1 MMQLKHVIKNFI
13 KSIISFLIHSK
24 KSSKIKNYVIDEI
37 ISSISNQ
44 KASTSFMNTEI
55 ILSTPNSLAKWRLDT
70 FATKEPET
78 LAWINEMPQD
88 SIFWDVGANVGLY
101 SLYAAKKRNA
111 KVYSFEPSVF
121 NLELL
126 ARNIHLNNLVDN
138 ICIIPLALN
147 NEIGINSMI
156 FSNTDLG
163 GALSSFGVNY
173 GFGGEE
179 MKSVFKYKTFGIDA
193 DSLINKLEL
202 SPPDFLKIDVDGI
215 EHLILSGADEALQ
228 HTREILIE
236 VTDDFIEQKE
246 SIEKILSKQGFK
258 LSSSH
263 YFKDQKEDN
272 GFPLNHNQ
280 IWKKVQT

>member
-1 MMQLKHVIKNFI
+1 MKLKQLIKTFI
-13 KSIISFLIHSK
+13 KSIINLLINNI
-24 KSSKIKNYVIDEI
+24 KSSKIKNFVIDEI
-37 ISSISNQ
+37 LASISNQ

-55 ILSTPNSLAKWRLDT
+55 TLSIPNSLAKWRLET
-70 FATKEPET
+70 FSTKEPET
-78 LAWINEMPQD
+78 LAWINEMPEG
-88 SIFWDVGANVGLY
+88 SVFWDVGANVGLY

-147 NEIGINSMI
+147 DEIGINTMI

-173 GFGGEE
+173 GFDGEE
-179 MKSVFKYKTFGIDA
+179 LKSIFKYKTFGIDA
-193 DSLINKLEL
+193 DSLIHKLKL

-228 HTREILIE
+228 YTSEILIE

-246 SIEKILSKQGFK
+246 TINTILSKKGFK
-258 LSSSH
+258 LVSSH
-263 YFKDQKEDN
+263 YFKDQIVDED
-272 GFPLNHNQ
+272 FPLNHNQ
-280 IWKKVQT
+280 IWKKA